1 MESEQAEMKR
11 SNGYQNAIRGAVGGV
26 VLVALTAFLFQQ
38 RVEPL
43 EQRVAAFW
51 KARIQGD
58 DMTAYQYEIYA
69 HTGKMT
75 LAQYLRARSPA
86 VTYQDY
92 EIDAIQE
99 QKNEALVKVKT
110 QFQMT
115 VPGLF
120 DRQAGTVLKERW
132 VRLDDARWYRN
143 VPHARPGRAA
153 RPQS

>member
-26 VLVALTAFLFQQ
+26 VLVALVAFLFQQ
-38 RVEPL
+38 RAEPL

-51 KARIQGD
+51 EARIQGD
-58 DMTAYQYEIYA
+58 DATAYQYEIYA

-75 LAQYLRARSPA
+75 ATQYIRARSPS

-92 EIDAIQE
+92 EIDEIRKQE
-99 QKNEALVKVKT
+99 NEALVKVKAQYRIT
-110 QFQMT
+110 M
-115 VPGLF
+115 PGLF
-120 DRQAGTVLKERW
+120 DRQAGSVIKERW

-143 VPHARPGRAA
+143 VPNARPGQAA
-153 RPQS
+153 RSQS